1 MAASAGPPQ
10 SGALA
15 LALNPLFPATLY
27 AGTTKQGIYISTDSG
42 DHWQAGNNGLS
53 VFVRGVLVDPQN
65 PSNMYAA
72 SLSDGFF
79 RSTNSGANWSNIGL
93 NDRNLFGIS
102 FDPTNPQT
110 IYAASSVGVAKSTDA
125 GTTWTDLG
133 QHNPYLFSMVVDASN
148 SQTIYTSSTQGKV
161 YKSTDGGKTWSD
173 FSHGLPLG
181 DVIALAVNRSS
192 GILYAA
198 INLNSVY
205 RSVDGGSNWIPCG
218 VLPALTTS
226 STTGLSVD
234 SATNSNSISGDSV
247 GVFRSTDGCQN
258 WQSSNSG
265 VVTASSQHQPSLV
278 FAGTFAGIYKS
289 TNGAS
294 LAGILLRK
302 GQRERS

>member
-1 MAASAGPPQ
+1 MPP
-10 SGALA
+10 
-15 LALNPLFPATLY
+15 
-27 AGTTKQGIYISTDSG
+27 
-42 DHWQAGNNGLS
+42 
-53 VFVRGVLVDPQN
+53 
-65 PSNMYAA
+65 
-72 SLSDGFF
+72 
-79 RSTNSGANWSNIGL
+79 
-93 NDRNLFGIS
+93 
-102 FDPTNPQT
+102 
-110 IYAASSVGVAKSTDA
+110 SS
-125 GTTWTDLG
+125 
-133 QHNPYLFSMVVDASN
+133 
-148 SQTIYTSSTQGKV
+148 TSS

-234 SATNSNSISGDSV
+234 SATNSISGDSV

-265 VVTASSQHQPSLV
+265 VVTASSQHQPSLRRHLRWNLQIHQWRISSWNPV
-278 FAGTFAGIYKS
+278 AQGPTGTVVISIVEDPVTTGTFYLGTDTGVFRS
-289 TNGAS
+289 TNSGENWYPIS
-294 LAGILLRK
+294 
-302 GQRERS
+302 S